1 MFKGSIRDCIARI
14 ANCIPGSAPP
24 VTRESLGLD
33 RDTPLKDREL
43 LSTER
48 EAIEREERER
58 RNG

>member
-1 MFKGSIRDCIARI
+1 MFKGSFWNCIVRI
-14 ANCIPGSAPP
+14 ANSVPGSAPP

-48 EAIEREERER
+48 EAIEREEWER